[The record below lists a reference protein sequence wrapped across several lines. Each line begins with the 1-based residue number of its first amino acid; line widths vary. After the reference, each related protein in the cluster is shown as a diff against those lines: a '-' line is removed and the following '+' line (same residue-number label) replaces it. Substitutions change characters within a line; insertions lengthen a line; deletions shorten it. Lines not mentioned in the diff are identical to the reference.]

1 MKNMK
6 KANEKNIMILYRGK
20 EDFNNDFNLKKVLSL
35 SLYSPLLG
43 VIVDWS
49 CNEDLSFEV

>member
-1 MKNMK
+1 MK
-6 KANEKNIMILYRGK
+6 KANEKNIMILYREK
-20 EDFNNDFNLKKVLSL
+20 KDFNNNLNLEEVFSL

-49 CNEDLSFEV
+49 CNEDISFEV